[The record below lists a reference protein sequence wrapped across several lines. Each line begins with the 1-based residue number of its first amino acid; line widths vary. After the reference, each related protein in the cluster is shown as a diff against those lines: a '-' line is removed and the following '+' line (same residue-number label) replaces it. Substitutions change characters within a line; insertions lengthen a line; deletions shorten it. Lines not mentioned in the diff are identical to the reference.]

1 MEETMT
7 LSQSADLI
15 IVMTFGVTVITVF
28 FGTVTEAALDL
39 IDTIKKK
46 RNSWSRMKP
55 AGACAGQMGTIQKV
69 Q

>member
-7 LSQSADLI
+7 LSQAADLI

-46 RNSWSRMKP
+46 RKARKEKKAEQSAS
-55 AGACAGQMGTIQKV
+55 IEE
-69 Q
+69 

>member
-7 LSQSADLI
+7 LSQEADLI

-28 FGTVTEAALDL
+28 FGTVTEAVLDL

-46 RNSWSRMKP
+46 RKARKEKKAEQSAS
-55 AGACAGQMGTIQKV
+55 IEE
-69 Q
+69 

>member
-7 LSQSADLI
+7 LSQAADLI

-28 FGTVTEAALDL
+28 FGTVTEAVLDL

-46 RNSWSRMKP
+46 RKARKEKK
-55 AGACAGQMGTIQKV
+55 AE
-69 Q
+69 

>member
-7 LSQSADLI
+7 LSQAADLI
-15 IVMTFGVTVITVF
+15 IVMTFGVTVIAVF

-46 RNSWSRMKP
+46 RKARKEKK
-55 AGACAGQMGTIQKV
+55 AEQAAHTEE
-69 Q
+69 

>member
-7 LSQSADLI
+7 LSQAADLI

-28 FGTVTEAALDL
+28 FGTVTEALLDL

-46 RNSWSRMKP
+46 RKARKEKKAEQSAS
-55 AGACAGQMGTIQKV
+55 IEE
-69 Q
+69 

>member
-7 LSQSADLI
+7 LSQVADLI
-15 IVMTFGVTVITVF
+15 IVMTFAVTVITVF

-46 RNSWSRMKP
+46 RKARKEKKAEQTAS
-55 AGACAGQMGTIQKV
+55 IEE
-69 Q
+69 

>member
-7 LSQSADLI
+7 LSQAADLI

-28 FGTVTEAALDL
+28 FGTVTEAVLDL

-46 RNSWSRMKP
+46 RK
-55 AGACAGQMGTIQKV
+55 ACKEKKAEQSASIEE
-69 Q
+69 

>member
-7 LSQSADLI
+7 LSQVADLI

-28 FGTVTEAALDL
+28 FGAVTEAVLDL

-46 RNSWSRMKP
+46 RKARKEKKAEQSAS
-55 AGACAGQMGTIQKV
+55 IEE
-69 Q
+69 

>member
-7 LSQSADLI
+7 LSQAADLI

-28 FGTVTEAALDL
+28 FGAVTEAVLDL

-46 RNSWSRMKP
+46 RKARKEKKTE
-55 AGACAGQMGTIQKV
+55 QIEE
-69 Q
+69 

>member
-7 LSQSADLI
+7 LSQAADLI

-28 FGTVTEAALDL
+28 FGTVTEAVLDL

-46 RNSWSRMKP
+46 RKARKEKKAEQSAS
-55 AGACAGQMGTIQKV
+55 IEE
-69 Q
+69 

>member
-7 LSQSADLI
+7 LSQAADLI

-28 FGTVTEAALDL
+28 FGTVTEALLDL

-46 RNSWSRMKP
+46 RKARKEKKAEQSAS
-55 AGACAGQMGTIQKV
+55 IDE
-69 Q
+69 

>member
-7 LSQSADLI
+7 LSQAADLI

-28 FGTVTEAALDL
+28 FGTVTEAVLDL

-46 RNSWSRMKP
+46 RKARKE
-55 AGACAGQMGTIQKV
+55 K
-69 Q
+69 

>member
-7 LSQSADLI
+7 LSQAADLI

-28 FGTVTEAALDL
+28 FGTVTEAVLDL

-46 RNSWSRMKP
+46 RKARKEKK
-55 AGACAGQMGTIQKV
+55 AEQIEE
-69 Q
+69 

>member
-1 MEETMT
+1 MT
-7 LSQSADLI
+7 LSQAADLI

-46 RNSWSRMKP
+46 RKARKEK
-55 AGACAGQMGTIQKV
+55 KV
-69 Q
+69 EQAAHTEE